1 MLNSA
6 FKSVVEFFK
15 GILKSIE
22 DAQMRRAE
30 AAVKY
35 WQDRWY

>member
-1 MLNSA
+1 MLISTFNA
-6 FKSVVEFFK
+6 VVGFFK
-15 GILKSIE
+15 GFLKSIE
-22 DAQMRRAE
+22 DAQMKRAE